1 MLLQVPEDSLKSE
14 LEEDCLLVLS
24 GPHLF
29 RAEHSV
35 AAGGGSQTNAR
46 IFLHPPP
53 SHPHHVMCLGEFPGM
68 MSAGESADCT
78 GLELDHK
85 SAHSS

>member
-1 MLLQVPEDSLKSE
+1 MLLEFPEDSLKSE

-24 GPHLF
+24 GPHLS
-29 RAEHSV
+29 RAEYSV

-46 IFLHPPP
+46 IFFHPPP
-53 SHPHHVMCLGEFPGM
+53 SHPHHVVCSGEFPGM
-68 MSAGESADCT
+68 MFAGESADGT

-85 SAHSS
+85 SARSP

>member
-1 MLLQVPEDSLKSE
+1 MLLQFSEDSLKSE

-24 GPHLF
+24 GPHLS

-46 IFLHPPP
+46 IFLHLPP
-53 SHPHHVMCLGEFPGM
+53 SHPHCVLCLGEFPGM
-68 MSAGESADCT
+68 MSAGESAKGS

-85 SAHSS
+85 STCSP